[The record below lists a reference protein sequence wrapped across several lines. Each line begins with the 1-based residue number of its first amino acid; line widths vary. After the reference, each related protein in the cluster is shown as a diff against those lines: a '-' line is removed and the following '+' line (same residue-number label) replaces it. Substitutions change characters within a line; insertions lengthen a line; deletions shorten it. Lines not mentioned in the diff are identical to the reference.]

1 MSTEAAESDAGRGRR
16 RDRRSGSPG
25 DDDLPSVSCR
35 ADAGGDVNGQTD
47 VPDFGQCRAAAVDPD
62 TDADRKTVGEMAGP
76 DAARELTLDRD
87 GRFDGGGGP
96 RENGAELISERV
108 DLAAAPSPD
117 TPPEAASD
125 GVHESGAAVAP
136 P

>member
-1 MSTEAAESDAGRGRR
+1 MRTGAAEWEAGRGRR

-35 ADAGGDVNGQTD
+35 AHAGGDVNGQTD

-76 DAARELTLDRD
+76 DAARELTPGRDR
-87 GRFDGGGGP
+87 RLDGGGGP
-96 RENGAELISERV
+96 RAKRGRNNRARRAL
-108 DLAAAPSPD
+108 P
-117 TPPEAASD
+117 
-125 GVHESGAAVAP
+125 AP
-136 P
+136 PPPH